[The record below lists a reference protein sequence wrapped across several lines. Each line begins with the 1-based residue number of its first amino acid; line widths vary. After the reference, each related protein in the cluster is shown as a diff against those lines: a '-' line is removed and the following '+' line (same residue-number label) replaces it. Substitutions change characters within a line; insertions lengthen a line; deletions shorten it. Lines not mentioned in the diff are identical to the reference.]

1 MRATLRRI
9 ARSPLA
15 EQIMAAAATVLEPA
29 GRRGP
34 SDVAVL
40 TYHRVDEPG
49 ARPHLHPG
57 LISATPRAFDAIIT
71 DVLTRGIS
79 ILQLPPT
86 QLARVT
92 SVSEAQRLDFDD
104 AFVYTI
110 AEDHDLIIVSFD
122 ADFDHTARGRK
133 TPEALLS
140 AT

>member
-1 MRATLRRI
+1 VKYLLDANILLEASLRR
-9 ARSPLA
+9 AHWEKAVEFLRTTPANQLA
-15 EQIMAAAATVLEPA
+15 
-29 GRRGP
+29 
-34 SDVAVL
+34 VA
-40 TYHRVDEPG
+40 DFS
-49 ARPHLHPG
+49 LHSMGFFLVPK
-57 LISATPRAFDAIIT
+57 TPRAFDAIIT